1 MSSLPDKGE
10 KLRKHVDDIERAVT
24 KLNKRI
30 ADLKPRS
37 KVKGNC
43 FIVILKKYLE
53 TLKMFCF
60 KDDLIYFDNFEILKS
75 ICALLRIYPLCALL
89 RIYPL
94 CALLRIYPL
103 LLLLISRVHA
113 MKKYELHV
121 HVFILNCICFIP
133 EPVSILPKPTAQ
145 SVQPQVIKVPS
156 ADGSGQAQTIR
167 VVPGQQTQGQQP
179 QVIKVY
185 AAGADGQQKLVHIV
199 QPGPSNTCKSQCD
212 FIYFKDFYS

>member
-1 MSSLPDKGE
+1 MF
-10 KLRKHVDDIERAVT
+10 H
-24 KLNKRI
+24 
-30 ADLKPRS
+30 
-37 KVKGNC
+37 C
-43 FIVILKKYLE
+43 HLKKYLE
-53 TLKMFCF
+53 TLKMLCL

-75 ICALLRIYPLCALL
+75 ICALLRIYPLCAM
-89 RIYPL
+89 I
-94 CALLRIYPL
+94 RIYPL

>member
-1 MSSLPDKGE
+1 MF
-10 KLRKHVDDIERAVT
+10 H
-24 KLNKRI
+24 
-30 ADLKPRS
+30 
-37 KVKGNC
+37 C
-43 FIVILKKYLE
+43 HLKKYLE
-53 TLKMFCF
+53 TLKMLCL

-75 ICALLRIYPLCALL
+75 ICALLRICPLCAM
-89 RIYPL
+89 I
-94 CALLRIYPL
+94 RIYPL

>member
-43 FIVILKKYLE
+43 FIVILK

-75 ICALLRIYPLCALL
+75 ICALLRIYPLCAM
-89 RIYPL
+89 I
-94 CALLRIYPL
+94 RIYPL

-145 SVQPQVIKVPS
+145 SAQPQVIKVPS

>member
-10 KLRKHVDDIERAVT
+10 KLRKQVDDIERAVT

-43 FIVILKKYLE
+43 FIVILK

-75 ICALLRIYPLCALL
+75 ICALLMIYPLCAM
-89 RIYPL
+89 I
-94 CALLRIYPL
+94 RIYPL

>member
-1 MSSLPDKGE
+1 M
-10 KLRKHVDDIERAVT
+10 
-24 KLNKRI
+24 
-30 ADLKPRS
+30 
-37 KVKGNC
+37 
-43 FIVILKKYLE
+43 
-53 TLKMFCF
+53 
-60 KDDLIYFDNFEILKS
+60 
-75 ICALLRIYPLCALL
+75 
-89 RIYPL
+89 
-94 CALLRIYPL
+94 

-199 QPGPSNTCKSQCD
+199 QPGPSNICRSQYD

>member
-10 KLRKHVDDIERAVT
+10 KLRKQVDDIERAVT

-75 ICALLRIYPLCALL
+75 ICALLRIYPL
-89 RIYPL
+89 
-94 CALLRIYPL
+94 

-156 ADGSGQAQTIR
+156 ADGSGQSQTIR